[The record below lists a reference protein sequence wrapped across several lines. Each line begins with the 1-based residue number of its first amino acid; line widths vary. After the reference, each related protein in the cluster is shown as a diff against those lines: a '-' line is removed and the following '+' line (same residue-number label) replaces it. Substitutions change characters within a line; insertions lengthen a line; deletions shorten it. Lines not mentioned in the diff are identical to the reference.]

1 MVAPAD
7 SEDVALVD
15 ALARRDQDA
24 MATLYQRHA
33 KAIFDYA
40 RCTVGQRP
48 LAEDVVQDVFVQ
60 LWKQPERFDR
70 ARGTVRSYL
79 LTLAYGRSIDLARS
93 ETSRHRREERDEA
106 RRQAGPDELFETGW
120 THADEVHRALTRL
133 TPEQREAIALAYF
146 GGYTYREVAA
156 FLHAPEGTIKNRIRT
171 GLARL
176 RDDLASTEPEM
187 MP

>member
-40 RCTVGQRP
+40 RCTVGQRTV
-48 LAEDVVQDVFVQ
+48 AEDVVQDVFVQ
-60 LWKQPERFDR
+60 LWKQPERFDP
-70 ARGTVRSYL
+70 ARGNMRSYL
-79 LTLAYGRSIDLARS
+79 LTLAHGRSIDLARS
-93 ETSRHRREERDEA
+93 ETSRSRREARDEPG
-106 RRQAGPDELFETGW
+106 RRASPEELFETGW
-120 THADEVHRALTRL
+120 AHADEVHRALARL
-133 TPEQREAIALAYF
+133 TPEQRDAIALAYF
-146 GGYTYREVAA
+146 GGYTFREVAA
-156 FLHAPEGTIKNRIRT
+156 FLHLPEGTIKNRIRT

-176 RDDLASTEPEM
+176 RDELASPEPEV